1 MPPWGNVVI
10 VDIFIFGTIWGAIYT
25 ILALGF
31 TLIFGVVRILNLAY
45 GAMFMFASYLIY
57 SLVSGLGLPAVPA
70 WLLAVVATSL
80 FGVIIYAVFIYPL
93 RGNLGPVLIVT
104 AGIAIFLQE
113 VAVLLFS
120 TEPRYVPTVLPG
132 SLSILGV
139 RVTHQQLLTLV
150 VAVFLVFA
158 LHAALTR
165 TRLGRELRAVAQ
177 DTEMAALMGIP
188 VERAYIT
195 AMVLSTA
202 LAAAAGALVAPF
214 LTVSPEMGWSPLLV
228 AFTIVVLGG
237 LGSLWGTIAAAFI
250 VAYAEMLTAFLISPQ
265 LRDAATFAIMIFT
278 LVFRPHGLFGKGIV
292 E

>member
-1 MPPWGNVVI
+1 VLLDI
-10 VDIFIFGTIWGAIYT
+10 VIFGTIWGAIYT

-31 TLIFGVVRILNLAY
+31 TLIFGVARILNLAY
-45 GAMFMFASYLIY
+45 GAMYMVASYLIY
-57 SLVSGLGLPAVPA
+57 SLVSGFGLSAVPA
-70 WLLAVVATSL
+70 WLLAVAATSL
-80 FGVIIYAVFIYPL
+80 AGMALYRVFIFPL
-93 RGNLGPVLIVT
+93 RDSLGRVLIVT

-113 VAVLLFS
+113 VAVLVYS
-120 TEPRYVPTVLPG
+120 TEPRYVPTALPG
-132 SLSILGV
+132 SLAILGV
-139 RVTHQQLLTLV
+139 RVTHQQLLTLA
-150 VAVFLVFA
+150 VAAVLVFL
-158 LHAALTR
+158 LHAFLVR

-188 VERAYIT
+188 VERTYLL
-195 AMVLSTA
+195 AMALSTA

-214 LTVSPEMGWSPLLV
+214 LTVNPEMGWSPLLV

-265 LRDAATFAIMIFT
+265 LRDVVTFGIMIFT
-278 LVFRPHGLFGKGIV
+278 LAFRPHGLFGKGIV

>member
-1 MPPWGNVVI
+1 VL
-10 VDIFIFGTIWGAIYT
+10 VDIVIFGTIWGAIYT

-31 TLIFGVVRILNLAY
+31 SLIFGVARILNLAY
-45 GAMFMFASYLIY
+45 GAMYMVASYLIY
-57 SLVSGLGLPAVPA
+57 SLVSGLGLAAVSA

-80 FGVIIYAVFIYPL
+80 AGMVLYRVFIFPL
-93 RGNLGPVLIVT
+93 RDSLGRVLIVT

-113 VAVLLFS
+113 LAVLTFS

-132 SLSILGV
+132 SVALWGV
-139 RVTHQQLLTLV
+139 RITHQQLLTVV
-150 VAVFLVFA
+150 VAGVLVA
-158 LHAALTR
+158 LLHVVLVR

-188 VERAYIT
+188 VERAYLV
-195 AMVLSTA
+195 AMALSTA
-202 LAAAAGALVAPF
+202 LAAAAGALVGPF
-214 LTVSPEMGWSPLLV
+214 LTVNPEMGWSPLLV

-265 LRDAATFAIMIFT
+265 LRDAATFAIMILT

>member
-1 MPPWGNVVI
+1 VL
-10 VDIFIFGTIWGAIYT
+10 VDIVIFGTIWGAIYT

-31 TLIFGVVRILNLAY
+31 TLIFGVARILNLAY
-45 GAMFMFASYLIY
+45 GAMYMVASYLIY
-57 SLVSGLGLPAVPA
+57 SLVSGFGLSAVPA
-70 WLLAVVATSL
+70 WLLAVAATSL
-80 FGVIIYAVFIYPL
+80 LGMALYRVFIFPL
-93 RGNLGPVLIVT
+93 RDSLGRVLIVT

-113 VAVLLFS
+113 VAVLVYS
-120 TEPRYVPTVLPG
+120 TEPRYVPTALPG
-132 SLSILGV
+132 SLAILGV
-139 RVTHQQLLTLV
+139 RVTHQQLLTLA
-150 VAVFLVFA
+150 VAAVLVFL
-158 LHAALTR
+158 LHAFLVR

-188 VERAYIT
+188 VERTYLL
-195 AMVLSTA
+195 AMALSTA

-214 LTVSPEMGWSPLLV
+214 LTVNPEMGWSPLLV
-228 AFTIVVLGG
+228 AFTIVVVGG

-265 LRDAATFAIMIFT
+265 LRDVVTFGIMIFT

>member
-1 MPPWGNVVI
+1 ML
-10 VDIFIFGTIWGAIYT
+10 VDIVIFGAIWGAIYT

-31 TLIFGVVRILNLAY
+31 SLIFGVARILNLAY
-45 GAMFMFASYLIY
+45 GAMYMVASYLIY
-57 SLVSGLGLPAVPA
+57 SLVSGLGLAAVSA
-70 WLLAVVATSL
+70 WLLAVAATCL
-80 FGVIIYAVFIYPL
+80 AGMVLYRVFIFPL
-93 RGNLGPVLIVT
+93 RASLGRVLIVT

-113 VAVLLFS
+113 LAVLTFS

-132 SLSILGV
+132 SVALWGV
-139 RVTHQQLLTLV
+139 RITHQQLLT
-150 VAVFLVFA
+150 VAVAGVLVA
-158 LHAALTR
+158 LLHVVLVR

-188 VERAYIT
+188 VERTYLV
-195 AMVLSTA
+195 AMALSTA
-202 LAAAAGALVAPF
+202 LAAAAGALVGPF
-214 LTVSPEMGWSPLLV
+214 LTVNPEMGWSPLLV

-265 LRDAATFAIMIFT
+265 LRDAATFAIMILT

>member
-1 MPPWGNVVI
+1 
-10 VDIFIFGTIWGAIYT
+10 
-25 ILALGF
+25 
-31 TLIFGVVRILNLAY
+31 
-45 GAMFMFASYLIY
+45 
-57 SLVSGLGLPAVPA
+57 
-70 WLLAVVATSL
+70 
-80 FGVIIYAVFIYPL
+80 VFIYPL

-132 SLSILGV
+132 SLSILGA
-139 RVTHQQLLTLV
+139 RVTHQQLLTLA

>member
-1 MPPWGNVVI
+1 VA
-10 VDIFIFGTIWGAIYT
+10 VDIVIFGTIWGAIYT

-45 GAMFMFASYLIY
+45 GAMFLFASYLIY
-57 SLVSGLGLPAVPA
+57 ALVAGLGLSPVPA
-70 WLLAVVATSL
+70 WLLAVGATCL
-80 FGVIIYAVFIYPL
+80 AGIVLYGVFIYPL
-93 RGNLGPVLIVT
+93 RDTLGRVLIVT

-113 VAVLLFS
+113 LAVLLFS

-139 RVTHQQLLTLV
+139 RVTHQQLLTLA
-150 VAVFLVFA
+150 VAILLVGL
-158 LHAALTR
+158 LHAVLGR

-188 VERAYIT
+188 VERAYLT
-195 AMVLSTA
+195 AMALSTG

-214 LTVSPEMGWSPLLV
+214 LTVNPEMGWSPLLV
-228 AFTIVVLGG
+228 AFTVVVLGG

-265 LRDAATFAIMIFT
+265 LRDAATFAIMILT